1 LSQRAAS
8 TRDRILDAAEALF
21 AERGLA
27 GTAVRDIAAR
37 VGLNPASLYNHFASK
52 EALYEAVLER
62 GLRPLLEVLAG
73 AAARE
78 GLAGRVEL
86 IDAVM
91 AKLERTPHLPRLI
104 HHEAVT
110 GGTHLARVARVFIR
124 PLVAQALSVLKRH
137 PGIGGGGSGWAQDEH
152 PLLIATWLHLIF
164 GHFAMAP
171 LLSEVFGEDA
181 LSSESLARQ
190 TRFLRKLSLRLIDQG
205 DGDKGDPP
213 DADD

>member
-1 LSQRAAS
+1 LESPTN
-8 TRDRILDAAEALF
+8 TRDRILDASEALF

-62 GLRPLLEVLAG
+62 GLRPLLEVLAD
-73 AAARE
+73 AAGKE
-78 GLAGRVEL
+78 ELAGRVEL
-86 IDAVM
+86 IDEVM
-91 AKLERTPHLPRLI
+91 AHLERTPHLPRLI

-110 GGTHLARVARVFIR
+110 GGTHLARVARVYIR
-124 PLVAQALSVLKRH
+124 PLVAQALSMLKRH
-137 PGIGGGGSGWAQDEH
+137 PGLLAGESGWAEDEH

-171 LLSEVFGEDA
+171 LLSEVFDEDA
-181 LSSESLARQ
+181 LSTESLARQ
-190 TRFLRKLSLRLIDQG
+190 TRFLRKLSLRLLDRG
-205 DGDKGDPP
+205 DSHRGEPP
-213 DADD
+213 DAAD